1 MIRVVRPSTAVRPH
15 KLQYPKSDL
24 GRKEGEEGFSEPRAR
39 AVTGAYRFGLLF
51 SQDSNDK
58 LKRRPFRSIL
68 IKFDVCEKK
77 RTVWTLA
84 APVGVRRGVRLVPT
98 RASALGLCFLLPHTG
113 GGGNTG
119 PARSRASGQ
128 E

>member
-1 MIRVVRPSTAVRPH
+1 MYGSRDRPYEQEFA
-15 KLQYPKSDL
+15 
-24 GRKEGEEGFSEPRAR
+24 GPRAR
-39 AVTGAYRFGLLF
+39 AVTGAYRFGLLLVF
-51 SQDSNDK
+51 SQDSKDK

-98 RASALGLCFLLPHTG
+98 RASALAALGLLVEFLRHGSCFFKRTLYSIDSHVLE
-113 GGGNTG
+113 
-119 PARSRASGQ
+119 S
-128 E
+128 